1 MVDLT
6 RRGFLRTAS
15 ISAATI
21 GVLGAL
27 PSLARADEQGVG
39 PSTPAP
45 GIGGSVPM
53 TNPIDG
59 GPALAAPLVVYID
72 NPSSGKGVIFVGEQ
86 EVPFD
91 NPTLVQSLQSAM
103 A

>member
-15 ISAATI
+15 ISAAAM

-27 PSLARADEQGVG
+27 PSLAHADEHGTG
-39 PSTPAP
+39 PAAPAP
-45 GIGGSVPM
+45 AASGLVPVTVPTGGA
-53 TNPIDG
+53 
-59 GPALAAPLVVYID
+59 PALSAPLVVYID
-72 NPSSGKGVIFVGEQ
+72 NPSSGKGVIFIGEQ
-86 EVPFD
+86 GITFD
-91 NPTLVQSLQSAM
+91 NPALVQSLQSAM